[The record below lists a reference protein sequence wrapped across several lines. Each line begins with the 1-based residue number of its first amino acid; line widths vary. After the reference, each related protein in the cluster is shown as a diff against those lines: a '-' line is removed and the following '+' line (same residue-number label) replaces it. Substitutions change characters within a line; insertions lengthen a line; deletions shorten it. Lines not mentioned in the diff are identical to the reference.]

1 MEEFIDIG
9 GFIERMRESLW
20 GGMEDG
26 EALERG
32 LITDFDLLH
41 GGESIQRRHAAR
53 IVHNTLLYAGEPD
66 EEDWSAAR
74 HLADLYSCRICVN
87 HIAQVY
93 AKGIM
98 KKREESVF
106 GVKDYVTHGEAREI
120 IMRIEDRKLRSV
132 PEDKGCF
139 GKTRFLPEEEARRM
153 LGEDRKILLVD
164 VRPSG
169 DYALGHRPGSI
180 NIPLKDLS
188 KNPRMICPDVKAA
201 VFLYCAGGYQSVLAA
216 GLLADAGYE
225 NVCVIPGLSQT
236 N

>member
-1 MEEFIDIG
+1 MKIVLSPNPYRDKG
-9 GFIERMRESLW
+9 LKTAQNAERVLRQAGVETCMCFPFE
-20 GGMEDG
+20 
-26 EALERG
+26 LERE
-32 LITDFDLLH
+32 H
-41 GGESIQRRHAAR
+41 VEVPA
-53 IVHNTLLYAGEPD
+53 
-66 EEDWSAAR
+66 
-74 HLADLYSCRICVN
+74 HL
-87 HIAQVY
+87 
-93 AKGIM
+93 
-98 KKREESVF
+98 E
-106 GVKDYVTHGEAREI
+106 
-120 IMRIEDRKLRSV
+120 
-132 PEDKGCF
+132 
-139 GKTRFLPEEEARRM
+139 FLPEEEARRM

-180 NIPLKDLS
+180 NIPLKDLY